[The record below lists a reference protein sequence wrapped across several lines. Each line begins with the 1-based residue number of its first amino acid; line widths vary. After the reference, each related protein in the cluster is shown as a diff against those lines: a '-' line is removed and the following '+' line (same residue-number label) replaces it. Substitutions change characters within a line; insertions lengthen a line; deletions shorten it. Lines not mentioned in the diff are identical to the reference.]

1 MGKNVHVIPRQG
13 QWAVKKEGN
22 QRATSIHSTQRDA
35 IDTARETAK
44 AEKSELVI
52 HNRNGQI
59 RNKNSYGNDPFP
71 PRDTKP

>member
-1 MGKNVHVIPRQG
+1 MGKNVHVIPHQG
-13 QWAVKKEGN
+13 QWAVKKEGD

>member
-35 IDTARETAK
+35 IDTARGAAK